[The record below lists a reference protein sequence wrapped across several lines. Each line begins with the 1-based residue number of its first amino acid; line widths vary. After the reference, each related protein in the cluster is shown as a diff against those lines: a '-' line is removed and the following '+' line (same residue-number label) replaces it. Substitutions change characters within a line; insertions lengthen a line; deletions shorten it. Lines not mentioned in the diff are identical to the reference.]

1 MALCQSTAVNV
12 KMCVCVAMAMTAQL
26 DTGQLKFGS
35 LWCWWAA
42 ESSHLPPTSVTMH
55 FHSFPSPQFFA
66 ALPLSV
72 SSPPPALPDP
82 LSICPSLTSS
92 SSFSPLSVPHPFL
105 CPSFLIGCISPRG
118 SLCHAALEWVRV
130 CLSNHMCVFV
140 CELVHCSQAVGR
152 AWVMT
157 PEQLFR
163 PSGPF
168 LYSQPNS
175 WLPPSH
181 YCTYPSLPPQL
192 YSLAYLL
199 PISSLFPLSALFFFY
214 VTRV

>member
-1 MALCQSTAVNV
+1 MSVHSCQREDVRACCHGDDCSTRYR
-12 KMCVCVAMAMTAQL
+12 
-26 DTGQLKFGS
+26 
-35 LWCWWAA
+35 AA
-42 ESSHLPPTSVTMH
+42 EVWLTLMLVSCRVLTPTAHQCDHAFSLFSLASVFRCSS
-55 FHSFPSPQFFA
+55 
-66 ALPLSV
+66 PLSL
-72 SSPPPALPDP
+72 PPPALPDS

-130 CLSNHMCVFV
+130 CLWNHMCVFV

-181 YCTYPSLPPQL
+181 YCTYPSFPPSLPPQL